1 MIKKRIL
8 ILGAGF
14 MQGVAIR
21 TAKEKGWR
29 VVAVDGNPSA
39 PCRDMADRFEPIDLK
54 DTRSLVRFA
63 RELKE
68 KGGLDGVMTAATDF
82 SASVAAVAEAC
93 GLPGHS
99 LEAAKNASDKIRMRE
114 RFAEAGIPSPA
125 FAGLASS
132 DIPIARGILSARGIG
147 FPLVVKPCDN
157 MGARGCR
164 RVDDANALDAALADA
179 VRYSRTGRVIV
190 EEYMEGPEFSFEAL
204 VFDGQFVMTGMADR
218 HISFPP
224 YFIEMG
230 HTIPSRYPSSD
241 LAALE
246 RVFSE
251 ASRVL
256 GLSHGVAK
264 GDLKL
269 TARGPMVGEI
279 AGRMSGGYMSGWTF
293 PYSSGVNLTAAALD
307 LAVGVRP
314 VGLTGGTGAFCAERA
329 WISIPGVVSEVTGL
343 EAARALPGV
352 RDVFPR
358 ALAGDRVTFP
368 RNNVEKCGNVLAVAD
383 DYDTASRL
391 AESACQSV
399 FLRLAPR
406 NVETDAFLNRH
417 ADSQFP
423 PSAFA
428 FDLSSPDGQ
437 RSLESVIVGHG
448 PIMMPKQLARA
459 VDESVDWQGR
469 TLRKAIESALTI
481 EPGLRSA
488 LSESD
493 SRSPALWKALIRGGI
508 QGIVYAYD
516 CNRP

>member
-1 MIKKRIL
+1 MTKRIL

-21 TAKEKGWR
+21 TAKAKGWR

-39 PCRDMADRFEPIDLK
+39 PCRDMADDFEPIDLK
-54 DTRSLVRFA
+54 DVRALVRFA
-63 RELKE
+63 RRLKE
-68 KGGLDGVMTAATDF
+68 SGGLDGVMTAATDF
-82 SASVAAVAEAC
+82 SASVAAIAEAC

-99 LEAAKNASDKIRMRE
+99 LEAATNASDKIRMRE

-125 FAGLASS
+125 FAGLNAG
-132 DIPIARGILSARGIG
+132 DIPIARGIISARGIS
-147 FPLVVKPCDN
+147 FPVVVKPCDN

-164 RVDDANALDAALADA
+164 RVDDVSSLDAALSDA

-190 EEYMEGPEFSFEAL
+190 EEYMDGPEFSFEAL
-204 VFDGQFVMTGMADR
+204 VFDGRFVMTGMADR
-218 HISFPP
+218 HIRFPP

-230 HTIPSRYPSSD
+230 HTIPSRFPPGELS
-241 LAALE
+241 ALE
-246 RVFSE
+246 RVFRE
-251 ASRVL
+251 ATRAL

-269 TARGPMVGEI
+269 TGRGPMVGEI

-293 PYSSGVNLTAAALD
+293 PYSSGIDLTAAALD
-307 LAVGVRP
+307 LAVGDRP
-314 VGLTGGTGAFCAERA
+314 VALDGGVRAFCAERA
-329 WISIPGVVSEVTGL
+329 WISIPGVVSELAGL
-343 EAARALPGV
+343 EEARDLPGV

-383 DYDTASRL
+383 DYETASRI

-406 NVETDAFLNRH
+406 DPETDSFMNTYSG
-417 ADSQFP
+417 DSFP

-428 FDLSSPDGQ
+428 FDSS
-437 RSLESVIVGHG
+437 RLEGRYAWKAANVAGRELEV
-448 PIMMPKQLARA
+448 PLPLAGELD
-459 VDESVDWQGR
+459 VLVDWQGR
-469 TLRKAIESALTI
+469 TLRMALEEVLSR
-481 EPGLRSA
+481 EPGLHDALGAGGARSVQF
-488 LSESD
+488 
-493 SRSPALWKALIRGGI
+493 WKALLRGGI
-508 QGIVYAYD
+508 QGIVYTYD